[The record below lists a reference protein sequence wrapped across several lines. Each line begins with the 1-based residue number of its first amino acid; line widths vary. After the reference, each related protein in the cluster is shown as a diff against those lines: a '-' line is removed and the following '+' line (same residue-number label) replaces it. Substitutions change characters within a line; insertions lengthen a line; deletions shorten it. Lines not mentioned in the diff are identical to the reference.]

1 MAGIF
6 SGKYEDDFEN
16 TLTTENLTS
25 TCTYVPAED
34 GAASNSPNSA
44 QDGDSNDIAAHRSDG
59 DQSDFDESAESEGEG
74 GEDTLTVSFQDIST
88 LRRSLELDHMIR
100 ESLVSES
107 TSNVS
112 EELVYSQSFDA
123 ISAIKIRLILAL
135 YKHCIVDNYQKNS
148 PSKFSLLKKN
158 CRMIRMETL

>member
-1 MAGIF
+1 MYLTGIF

-25 TCTYVPAED
+25 TDVPAKG
-34 GAASNSPNSA
+34 GATSDSPNLA
-44 QDGDSNDIAAHRSDG
+44 QDGDSNDIAGRHSDG
-59 DQSDFDESAESEGEG
+59 GQSDFDESAESEGEG

-100 ESLVSES
+100 ESLASES

-112 EELVYSQSFDA
+112 EELV
-123 ISAIKIRLILAL
+123 
-135 YKHCIVDNYQKNS
+135 
-148 PSKFSLLKKN
+148 
-158 CRMIRMETL
+158 